1 VPVRRPCADPSVGL
15 ALEQCR
21 GIPYVTDTL
30 RTGGFVRFREP
41 QIFAGVLICAGGAA
55 LTQWWGRQGMQ
66 PCTSGTPGVDPPGVT
81 WWPEPKVSAS
91 MTTDS
96 VLEAGIGPD
105 LDA

>member
-1 VPVRRPCADPSVGL
+1 MSAITEVTPPNRAIARPWVTWALQVGVARLTGLGGWGRRQAAARRPSVGL

-66 PCTSGTPGVDPPGVT
+66 PCTSG
-81 WWPEPKVSAS
+81 
-91 MTTDS
+91 
-96 VLEAGIGPD
+96 
-105 LDA
+105 